1 MKRFK
6 QKKDSFDINIW
17 IAVIFLI
24 FVLIMFL
31 GYFLF
36 FNIRP
41 IEHGEQFFKALQEC
55 EKVSWV
61 KEDAQASWL
70 YIIQGETKGDA
81 CKIKVKL
88 LKMKQ
93 GTSDTENLQGKEMI
107 CIVQKEE
114 TQFPEKEISKCSGEL
129 KEELQDI
136 IIQRMHKYILQNI
149 EELE

>member
-93 GTSDTENLQGKEMI
+93 GT
-107 CIVQKEE
+107 QKEE